1 MSLSSEF
8 FLRGNGLPTV
18 KSTAIFN
25 MFKHLTHILP
35 KQYYLEN

>member
-1 MSLSSEF
+1 MDGESFLSE
-8 FLRGNGLPTV
+8 NGLPTV

-25 MFKHLTHILP
+25 MFKHLTHILS